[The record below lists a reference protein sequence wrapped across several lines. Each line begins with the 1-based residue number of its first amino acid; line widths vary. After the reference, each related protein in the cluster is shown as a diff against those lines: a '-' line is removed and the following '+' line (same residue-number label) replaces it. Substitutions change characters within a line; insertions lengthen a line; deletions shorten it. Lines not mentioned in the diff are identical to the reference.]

1 MAIVRGWPPQVP
13 LVPPDEETGPPV
25 ESTADPQPEE
35 PVSSASS
42 ISAGSSCEPTLVSVS
57 QEPPVQAPDEAPE
70 PSTPADVAT
79 VEDEENGRAVESA
92 DLQSEE
98 PEPQCG
104 SSRSPPT
111 SG

>member
-57 QEPPVQAPDEAPE
+57 QEPPVHCRLPMRLPN
-70 PSTPADVAT
+70 PAT
-79 VEDEENGRAVESA
+79 RRMS
-92 DLQSEE
+92 
-98 PEPQCG
+98 P
-104 SSRSPPT
+104 RSKMRRMAER
-111 SG
+111 